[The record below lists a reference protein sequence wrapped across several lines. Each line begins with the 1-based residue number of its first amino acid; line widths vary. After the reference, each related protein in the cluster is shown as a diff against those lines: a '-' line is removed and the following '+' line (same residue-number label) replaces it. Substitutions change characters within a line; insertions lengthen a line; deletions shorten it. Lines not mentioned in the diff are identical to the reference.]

1 VRSHPLAAACKED
14 LTLGLDLAR
23 NLPSGDLDILYE
35 AERMFGENQPLSAAG
50 EMLRLTTLRI
60 AKLECSRAT
69 PGIRDRC
76 CLWMRS

>member
-1 VRSHPLAAACKED
+1 MRAREVCVRIFMEQW
-14 LTLGLDLAR
+14 LAR
-23 NLPSGDLDILYE
+23 KTLRLVLIL
-35 AERMFGENQPLSAAG
+35 RRVCFRVPQIFGENQPLSAAG